1 MYYPIFEDHFCVFKE
16 FFSENSVLMYGYYS
30 KVVCNQERTYSSIV
44 SRMILELS
52 DDDIFKKNIKI
63 RNSFFMETLEN
74 SGFVGSEIY
83 QSMNHL

>member
-16 FFSENSVLMYGYYS
+16 FFSENPVLMYGYYS

-52 DDDIFKKNIKI
+52 DDDIFKKKHKNSELVFHGNIRKF
-63 RNSFFMETLEN
+63 RFC
-74 SGFVGSEIY
+74 G
-83 QSMNHL
+83 